1 MFVLMIIV
9 AALVLVISITGL
21 LFAPQQK
28 LKRTM
33 DNLIDSFSR
42 LVMEQGLNLSGQQL
56 LRDAVMGLDGVHRK
70 FILVRKRHQDV
81 ETMVVDLD
89 DIKSCSI
96 KKHYGGISRGSLK
109 TNALDHYLERIHLRL
124 LLHGK
129 PPLELEFYNR
139 NFNKLKELAP
149 LETKARHWESL
160 LSKMQLPQKKIV

>member
-1 MFVLMIIV
+1 MIIV
-9 AALVLVISITGL
+9 AALVLGIAVTL
-21 LFAPQQK
+21 LLAAPQQK

-33 DNLIDSFSR
+33 DYLIDHFSR
-42 LVMEQGLNLSGQQL
+42 LAMEHNLNLSGQQL
-56 LRDAVMGLDGVHRK
+56 LRDAVMGMDGMHRK
-70 FILVRKRHQDV
+70 FILVRKRHHGI
-81 ETMVVDLD
+81 ETMILDLD

-109 TNALDHYLERIHLRL
+109 TNALDHYLEKINLRL

-160 LSKMQLPQKKIV
+160 LSKMQLPQRKIV